1 MNTKFNAT
9 LIAFTMMAYSGL
21 TMSNARAQI
30 NAKKTI
36 NSSVLDKPITAN
48 IEQGKTLMS
57 KSDCLTCHKLNIKL
71 IGPAYKDIAAKY
83 PATPANYAKLTQK
96 VINGSS
102 GSWGQVAM
110 PAHPNLAPADVK
122 KMIEYI
128 FTIK

>member
-9 LIAFTMMAYSGL
+9 LITFTMMAYSGL
-21 TMSNARAQI
+21 TMPYARAQ
-30 NAKKTI
+30 T
-36 NSSVLDKPITAN
+36 TAN

-122 KMIEYI
+122 KIIEYI